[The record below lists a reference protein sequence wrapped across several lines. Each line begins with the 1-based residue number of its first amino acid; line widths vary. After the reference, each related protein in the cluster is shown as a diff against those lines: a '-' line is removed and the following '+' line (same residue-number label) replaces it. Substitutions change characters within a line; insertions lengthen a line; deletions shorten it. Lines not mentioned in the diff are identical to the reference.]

1 MAVSV
6 ERIGIQG
13 IGLIGTIL
21 FFLSYQCRSN
31 KTLFGIQF
39 VSYLCYTVHLLLL
52 GAVTGGISYVL
63 NTIRSF
69 CLGKQKQVFEEL
81 ADVCGSLCLASRDAC
96 VHMGRRVVC
105 SSRSG
110 EYRGDNRRIY
120 IQCKDHPYGWAVREF
135 SAVGDIRCGCRFM
148 GGYIG

>member
-1 MAVSV
+1 MSV

-31 KTLFGIQF
+31 KTLFRIQF

-52 GAVTGGISYVL
+52 GGSDRRHQLYTQYDSL
-63 NTIRSF
+63 LLS
-69 CLGKQKQVFEEL
+69 GKQKQVFEEL
-81 ADVCGSLCLASRDAC
+81 ADVRSSLRLASCDAC
-96 VHMGRRVVC
+96 VHMGRLVVC

-120 IQCKDHPYGWAVREF
+120 IQRKDYPYGWAVREF

-148 GGYIG
+148 GRYIG